1 MYVIPL
7 PILMNKTLYK
17 GVFRA
22 IIGKKCERGVNK
34 ERIGSKIERKASFLF
49 AVLIMFAVLTIASE
63 SQSDRTWPPIG
74 MFHLSFTVSSYEKKN
89 EWQYV

>member
-1 MYVIPL
+1 MLIPL

-34 ERIGSKIERKASFLF
+34 ERIGSKIEREASFLF
-49 AVLIMFAVLTIASE
+49 AVLIMFAVLTIY
-63 SQSDRTWPPIG
+63 II
-74 MFHLSFTVSSYEKKN
+74 YI
-89 EWQYV
+89 